1 MLGQKVRVLVE
12 KTSDRHAHM
21 LIGSADNTRLVQFI
35 ADPVLIGQFVDIEV
49 TDILSM
55 NLVQGS
61 LIQVESA
68 H

>member
-1 MLGQKVRVLVE
+1 
-12 KTSDRHAHM
+12 M

-55 NLVQGS
+55 NLVQGN
-61 LIQVESA
+61 LVQVESA